1 MRWVRYNVA
10 ATLDG
15 FLAGPGGEFD
25 GIPHDD
31 TVDFGALFANVDT
44 VLMGRVSYE
53 VALSVPERPWNP
65 GTRVYG
71 FSTTLKPEEH
81 PEVTVV
87 PGDAAGLAAKLR
99 AEEGTGDIW
108 LFGGGGLFAEL
119 LAAGQVDAVEVYVCP
134 VLLGGGIPLLP
145 SIDRRTMLTLTHSRV
160 HPSGIVG
167 LHYEVV
173 R

>member
-1 MRWVRYNVA
+1 MRRVRYNVA

-15 FLAGPGGEFD
+15 FIAGPGGEFD

-71 FSTTLKPEEH
+71 FSTTLKPSPTH
-81 PEVTVV
+81 PN
-87 PGDAAGLAAKLR
+87 ASIL
-99 AEEGTGDIW
+99 I
-108 LFGGGGLFAEL
+108 
-119 LAAGQVDAVEVYVCP
+119 VEVKEKMIDTIARIDNRGTPARGPWQYLGSATFNNIAGSHEAFTVAYAGAFQLEELQYLQATYRQ
-134 VLLGGGIPLLP
+134 VLNGEGLP
-145 SIDRRTMLTLTHSRV
+145 T
-160 HPSGIVG
+160 
-167 LHYEVV
+167 
-173 R
+173 